1 MRTFTKIRD
10 LDIKILLKLEYEE
23 LILKS
28 RINKYVYSLFMDKN
42 MWRQKIAKDFPL
54 RSKYIWYTEYLN
66 LYKENPKQLYQI
78 IARKSKIVHFTWE
91 DFPELSEKIPL
102 EDYAEGLSEEYL
114 QLFTDQ
120 LTPKLNDLPLLRGD
134 VIYFGWVGNYRNDGK
149 LMWDGQQVVN
159 LDFSLDDYGSIPR
172 NFTFPEFP
180 FDHFYQSIDHNCLI
194 WIDPKYIE
202 QIIKIFDEKTQK
214 SFVKTLYETYTIIPG
229 VVDKD
234 EKYIPLTSEQ
244 FAKYVREYP
253 FIDNTSASDISVDD
267 GILVIARWFGNFEI

>member
-10 LDIKILLKLEYEE
+10 LDIKILLELEYDD
-23 LILKS
+23 LIAKS
-28 RINKYVYSLFMDKN
+28 TINKYVYSLCKDKN
-42 MWRQKIAKDFPL
+42 LWRNKIAKDFPL
-54 RSKYIWYTEYLN
+54 RSKYIWCKEYLN
-66 LYKENPKQLYQI
+66 LYKENPRKLYQT
-78 IARKSKIVHFTWE
+78 IANTSKIIHFTWK
-91 DFPELSEKIPL
+91 DFPELAEKIPA
-102 EDYAEGLSEEYL
+102 EDYIGLSKEYL
-114 QLFTDQ
+114 QLVTNQ
-120 LTPKLNDLPLLRGD
+120 ITPKLAELELVRGD
-134 VIYFGWVGNYRNDGK
+134 VIHFQWIGQYRNDGK

-267 GILVIARWFGNFEI
+267 GTLVIARWFGNFEI